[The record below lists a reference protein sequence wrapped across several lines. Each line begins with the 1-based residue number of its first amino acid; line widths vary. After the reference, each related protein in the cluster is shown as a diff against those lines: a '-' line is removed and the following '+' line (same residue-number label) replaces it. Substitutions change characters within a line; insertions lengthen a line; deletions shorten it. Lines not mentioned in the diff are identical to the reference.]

1 MARFKLTIEYD
12 GTPFVG
18 WQVQKQGLSVQ
29 GQLHRALLA
38 LSGED
43 FVPRGAGRTDARV
56 HARGQVA
63 HIELEKDWLA
73 DKVRDGL
80 NYHLKPDP
88 ISVLSAEQ
96 VDDEFDARFGAVMRH
111 YEYVIVNR
119 RSRLAL
125 DANKAWHV
133 GPHLDASAM
142 HEAGQSFIGHHDFTT
157 FRSVHCQAKSP
168 LKSVESLS
176 VQQEGARVS
185 ISVSAR
191 SFMHNQVRSMVGS
204 LVQVGLGKWSVSGI
218 AQALEAKDRAACG
231 PVAPAWGLYFMQV
244 DY

>member
-18 WQVQKQGLSVQ
+18 WQVQKKGFSVQ
-29 GQLHRALLA
+29 GQLQKALLA

-43 FVPRGAGRTDARV
+43 FVPRGAGRTDAGV

-63 HIELEKDWLA
+63 HIDLEKDWLA

-80 NYHLKPDP
+80 NYHLKPDL

-125 DANKAWHV
+125 DVEKAWHV
-133 GPHLDASAM
+133 APVLDASTM
-142 HEAGQSFIGHHDFTT
+142 HEAGQAFIGHHDFTT

-191 SFMHNQVRSMVGS
+191 SFMHNQVRSIVGS
-204 LVQVGLGKWSVSGI
+204 LVQVRLGKWSVSGI
-218 AQALEAKDRAACG
+218 AQALAAKDRSACG